1 MSVVNQTLMAEM
13 AVEYA
18 LGVDILSKGQ
28 RKIEDKLGAS
38 DASGDTVNVPIT
50 DSGIV
55 FDNLDITDLKDKL
68 AVRRA
73 FVPVTVKPIGT
84 AAEASSEQLTLA
96 IKDREIMAKRV
107 ANLQDETNRR
117 AFEGL
122 LAGAQVFVGDPGNNP
137 NKAAREDAYGLAL
150 YDADAHTSAS
160 KFAGDTMAITHA
172 QTWNRLC
179 QAMGQTFGANGKIG
193 NSIYKNELGPLLG
206 HNWSKSGL
214 TGVITG
220 VEQGI
225 GQFVIGGNG
234 FDPAGVSATVT
245 GTKDGALSQPCYLKF
260 GSEYVQTVDALG
272 KPTGIQKAIYFKW
285 KVDYWAN
292 VPGYGWIP
300 DPNQTPNGHW
310 ELAQPLFL
318 AGPRKNAHSV
328 AYEEYVAAGTR
339 GLDRH
344 GFIQP
349 DFDWYGTQQWNRTPD
364 GTQDPVGDG
373 VTTFTVTDTL
383 TAGKTYLAPM
393 VMFHES
399 DFLIGIKGLE
409 KMSSHDSL
417 TVPTDY
423 ADKGIIPWRGT
434 FWEDPYT
441 SLSLFRVDGL
451 MGFGMYQGV
460 SGASVF
466 LPID

>member
-55 FDNLDITDLKDKL
+55 FDHLDITDLKDKL

-122 LAGAQVFVGDPGNNP
+122 LSGAQVFVGDPGNNP
-137 NKAAREDAYGLAL
+137 TKALRDDAYGLAL
-150 YDADAHTSAS
+150 YDADAHTSSS
-160 KFAGDTMAITHA
+160 KFAGDTMAITHS

-225 GQFVIGGNG
+225 GQFVIGADG
-234 FDPAGVSATVT
+234 FDLNGITATVA
-245 GTKDGALSQPCYLKF
+245 GSYDGELSQPTYLKY

-272 KPTGIQKAIYFKW
+272 KPTGQHKTVFYRWDATRRVW
-285 KVDYWAN
+285 HLAN
-292 VPGYGWIP
+292 PVFF
-300 DPNQTPNGHW
+300 
-310 ELAQPLFL
+310 E
-318 AGPRKNAHSV
+318 GPRKNAHLN
-328 AYEEYVAAGTR
+328 AYEGWIAQYQTNIADFGMTYNPKDPKLGNLAGSQLEGNGVPVTTEDVLTV
-339 GLDRH
+339 GA
-344 GFIQP
+344 IYAQPAIMWKKP
-349 DFDWYGTQQWNRTPD
+349 DFL
-364 GTQDPVGDG
+364 VA
-373 VTTFTVTDTL
+373 V
-383 TAGKTYLAPM
+383 
-393 VMFHES
+393 
-399 DFLIGIKGLE
+399 KGLKPQASGE
-409 KMSSHDSL
+409 SY
-417 TVPTDY
+417 TVPVEFSERGILPLRGHMWTDSY
-423 ADKGIIPWRGT
+423 GDKT
-434 FWEDPYT
+434 
-441 SLSLFRVDGL
+441 LFRADAL
-451 MGFGMYQGV
+451 MGFGLYQGV
-460 SGASVF
+460 SVTATYIRIGGTTT
-466 LPID
+466 